1 MSLTIIEG
9 ISIALGFVF
18 YGLLVVRVHLIWT
31 SFAIIPAI
39 VGTFLLFLGIWISND
54 YFVYEKKTIP
64 NTVEQVAPLSG
75 EGAP

>member
-1 MSLTIIEG
+1 MTKKLFVSLTIIEG

-31 SFAIIPAI
+31 SFAIIPAV

-54 YFVYEKKTIP
+54 YFVYEKKTP
-64 NTVEQVAPLSG
+64 
-75 EGAP
+75 

>member
-1 MSLTIIEG
+1 MTKKLFVSLIIIEG

-31 SFAIIPAI
+31 SFAIIPAV

-54 YFVYEKKTIP
+54 YFVYEKKTP
-64 NTVEQVAPLSG
+64 
-75 EGAP
+75 

>member
-31 SFAIIPAI
+31 SFAIIPAV

-54 YFVYEKKTIP
+54 YFVYEKKTP
-64 NTVEQVAPLSG
+64 SNTVD
-75 EGAP
+75 